1 MNRQP
6 VLPSLYRRY
15 FTSDECAMLDATPS
29 DDLTSEIELL
39 RLLLARVLAA
49 AKRKR
54 SISLELHASM
64 LSAFSAAGI
73 VIAALVRLQL
83 KLHLPTDELWRE
95 VEAGKEIGRRRRHV
109 YDYFAPP
116 ANA

>member
-6 VLPSLYRRY
+6 AAPSLYRRY
-15 FTSDECAMLDATPS
+15 FTRDECAMLDATPL
-29 DDLTSEIELL
+29 DDVSSEIDLL

-54 SISLELHASM
+54 SLSLELHASM
-64 LSAFSAAGI
+64 VSAFSAAGI

-83 KLHLPTDELWRE
+83 KLHLPTDELKRQIE
-95 VEAGKEIGRRRRHV
+95 LGKEIGRRRRHV